1 MKITIKIL
9 FYYFLTLYMPM
20 LFSVKIMTFQSLPKQ
35 SHTPVTKALSLEVIL
50 RVNQLIQAKPLP

>member
-1 MKITIKIL
+1 
-9 FYYFLTLYMPM
+9 M